1 MTLRIA
7 APEAS
12 LDIDLANAVTAG
24 VGRGDRGRGL
34 AGMRERA
41 QTLGGR
47 MSAGPRREALADQGT
62 AARAAPRWR
71 MTIGVLIVD
80 DEELVRV
87 GLRAIVAAQPDL
99 TVLGE
104 ASDGPR
110 YPRWWPGCAP
120 TWC

>member
-1 MTLRIA
+1 VTLRIA

-47 MSAGPRREALADQGT
+47 MSAGPDGKLWRIRVRLP
-62 AARAAPRWR
+62 APRWR